1 MSVSFLSRLSVQ
13 SFLALC
19 TVFAILCGF
28 LAEKAQARPF
38 RLMVFGDSLVHGYGL
53 PQGQSFPDQLQDRL
67 DAAGYAVEVINAG
80 NSGDTTAA
88 GLARVDWALA
98 DRPDLVI
105 VVLGAN
111 DSLRGLDPAQT
122 RRNLR
127 ALLARFQDASVK
139 ILLTGMQ
146 APRNLGADYVRD
158 FDRLYPELAHEA
170 GLAFYPFFLAGVA
183 LVRDLNQ
190 ADGIHPN
197 AAGVKKITEHIWPT
211 LLPLLP
217 PQPTS
222 SGQNSQ
228 TSNVK
233 KITVKNILSCPV

>member
-1 MSVSFLSRLSVQ
+1 MSVSFLSRFSFQ
-13 SFLALC
+13 SFLSLC
-19 TVFAILCGF
+19 TVLAILGF
-28 LAEKAQARPF
+28 LLAGTAQARLF

-53 PQGQSFPDQLQDRL
+53 PRGQSFPDQLQGRL
-67 DAAGYAVEVINAG
+67 DAAGHAVEVINAG

-127 ALLARFQDASVK
+127 ALLARFQHAGVK
-139 ILLTGMQ
+139 ILLAGMQ
-146 APRNLGADYVRD
+146 APRNLGADYVRN

-183 LVRDLNQ
+183 LVRNLNQ

-197 AAGVKKITEHIWPT
+197 AAGVKKITEQILPT

-222 SGQNSQ
+222 
-228 TSNVK
+228 
-233 KITVKNILSCPV
+233 